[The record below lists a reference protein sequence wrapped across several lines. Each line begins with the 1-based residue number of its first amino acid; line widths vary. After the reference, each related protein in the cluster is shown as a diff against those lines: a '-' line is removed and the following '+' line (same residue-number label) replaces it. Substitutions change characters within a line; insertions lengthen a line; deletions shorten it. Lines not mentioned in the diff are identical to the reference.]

1 MNENLYR
8 SFTDSDGRSWR
19 VSEFFATTLI
29 RRLNIDSGDEVGH
42 VPLLLTSGEERR
54 WTSHGP
60 SDWPDVSEAELVALL
75 SESVP
80 MPDSIPGLGGYSDG

>member
-1 MNENLYR
+1 M
-8 SFTDSDGRSWR
+8 
-19 VSEFFATTLI
+19 SEFFATKLI
-29 RRLNIDSGDEVGH
+29 RQLNIDSGDEIGH
-42 VPLLLTSGEERR
+42 VPLLLTCGDQRR

-80 MPDSIPGLGGYSDG
+80 MPDSVLGLGGYSDE